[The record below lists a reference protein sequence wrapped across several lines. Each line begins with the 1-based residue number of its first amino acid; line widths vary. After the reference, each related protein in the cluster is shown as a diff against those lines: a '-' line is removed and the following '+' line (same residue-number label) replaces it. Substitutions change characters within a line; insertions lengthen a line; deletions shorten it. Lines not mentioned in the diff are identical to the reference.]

1 MSRDCFEAIS
11 FSDLSLRGE
20 ATSSNYI
27 TIYFHYKY
35 NMMIDNENIL
45 MLQPMLKS
53 CKAGFQILISLTWRP
68 GGRDCFSLS
77 AFSVSVIFR
86 VYKNLE
92 QRTLN
97 LTFSLFF
104 FILTPL
110 ASFLRASSR
119 NCLISL
125 ISRGILASG
134 MQDRFHKFMLK
145 R

>member
-53 CKAGFQILISLTWRP
+53 CKAGF
-68 GGRDCFSLS
+68 
-77 AFSVSVIFR
+77 
-86 VYKNLE
+86 
-92 QRTLN
+92 
-97 LTFSLFF
+97 
-104 FILTPL
+104 
-110 ASFLRASSR
+110 
-119 NCLISL
+119 
-125 ISRGILASG
+125 
-134 MQDRFHKFMLK
+134 
-145 R
+145 